1 MDLSIQTPQFST
13 SMSDLVETWRAAA
26 RLGYR
31 SGWLMDHLVPIVA
44 PDTEPMLE
52 GWTTLTALLAL
63 TEDIRG
69 GVLVSANSFRH
80 PAILARM
87 AATVDQLSNGRLEV
101 GIGAAWCDWEHA
113 ANGIEFPPTAR
124 RLDRLEEAVQVLRK
138 LWTEPEA
145 TFDGAEYQLAGA
157 HCEPKPL
164 QDPLPIL
171 IGGRGERRTLAIV
184 ARYADRWNGSGSLEM
199 LNHSVGVLHGHCEK
213 VGRDPAAIALTVR
226 NDFFMSSDPARVT
239 AQLEKLAGYF
249 GTTPDEARD
258 RVWVGGPAE
267 LAERMGALRDAGYH
281 DAIMCIDPPYD
292 QRAIDMLAWAAEEL
306 GPQLR

>member
-13 SMSDLVETWRAAA
+13 SIADLVETWRAAG
-26 RLGYR
+26 RLGFR
-31 SGWLMDHLVPIVA
+31 SAWLMDHLVPIVA

-52 GWTTLTALLAL
+52 GWTTLAALLAQ
-63 TEDIRG
+63 TEQIRG

-87 AATVDQLSNGRLEV
+87 AATVDHVSGGRLEV

-113 ANGIEFPPTAR
+113 ANGIEFPATAR
-124 RLDRLEEAVQVLRK
+124 RLDRLEEAVQILRL
-138 LWTEPEA
+138 LWTQPEA
-145 TFDGAEYQLAGA
+145 SFDGAEYQLAGA

-171 IGGRGERRTLAIV
+171 IGGAGKRRTLAIV

-199 LNHSVGVLHGHCEK
+199 LNQSVEVLRQHCEK
-213 VGRDPAAIALTVR
+213 VGRDPAEIALTVR
-226 NDFFMSSDPARVT
+226 NDFFMSNDPARVR
-239 AQLEKLAGYF
+239 AQLEKLSGYF
-249 GTTPDEARD
+249 RASPEETRD
-258 RVWVGGPAE
+258 RVWVGGPEE
-267 LAERMGALRDAGYH
+267 LADRLGRLRDAGYH
-281 DAIMCIDPPYD
+281 DALMCIDPPYD